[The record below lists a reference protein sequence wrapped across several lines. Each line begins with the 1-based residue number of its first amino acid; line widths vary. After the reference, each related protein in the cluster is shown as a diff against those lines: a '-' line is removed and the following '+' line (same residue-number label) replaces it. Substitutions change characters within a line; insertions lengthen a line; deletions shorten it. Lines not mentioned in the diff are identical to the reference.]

1 MSPHLFARQTPQ
13 PLLTPLAQPTTTLA
27 LSTTYTPPASCL
39 LSSQITILPSPGYLI
54 WYNEPVPYPNNT
66 QSACYPSQFLAS
78 YTSVAPTTS
87 LALGSSVVPAL
98 SPLVCPVGFC
108 TAYVGE
114 GNYLACCPRG
124 YQFASTGE
132 AVIKSRPAYGGVC
145 YTDIALGQELTAVI
159 YDALGTTREELWKPS
174 TTGAQGWAHP
184 IDGWAVSRPSVG
196 CAVTT
201 TTSSASSASS
211 GASASFS
218 ATTRPLSSAIA
229 NAKKKARASGGVIA
243 GAVLGALV
251 GLAVILGLVL

>member
-1 MSPHLFARQTPQ
+1 M
-13 PLLTPLAQPTTTLA
+13 
-27 LSTTYTPPASCL
+27 
-39 LSSQITILPSPGYLI
+39 
-54 WYNEPVPYPNNT
+54 
-66 QSACYPSQFLAS
+66 
-78 YTSVAPTTS
+78 
-87 LALGSSVVPAL
+87 
-98 SPLVCPVGFC
+98 CPVGFC

-145 YTDIALGQELTAVI
+145 YTDIARGQELTAVI
-159 YDALGTTREELWKPS
+159 YDALGATREELWKPS

-201 TTSSASSASS
+201 TTSSASS
-211 GASASFS
+211 GASASFG
-218 ATTRPLSSAIA
+218 ATTRPLSSATA

-251 GLAVILGLVL
+251 GLAVILGLVLVLLRRKKQNRAVEEKRSESDDGTLHQQDGAQIYQKDGDDGRVEVNGVSAPVEVGPMTTLAELDSRGRADAHELGPSERVSELPAGDDRRLGQR